1 MLMSWFD
8 QNEPPDGP
16 DLTKSFTC
24 MVAGSVFKNIVVM
37 CEMCTIGGIC
47 GYIRKDTTR
56 NQYIRGNLQ
65 AGSFNRR
72 KEKIKEC

>member
-1 MLMSWFD
+1 
-8 QNEPPDGP
+8 
-16 DLTKSFTC
+16 
-24 MVAGSVFKNIVVM
+24 MVAGSVFNNIVVM

-65 AGSFNRR
+65 VASIEE
-72 KEKIKEC
+72 KKKIKEC